1 MSRDTNYV
9 ESDSDRRKRRATMQE
24 ASSQKY
30 ALGTTDRSDYEQRL
44 EWNVEPTF
52 RNANMAAGTKVP
64 ALTNICE
71 QISGARNVLGC
82 LTNDLTVHAD
92 NVHGVKPKN
101 ENDCIADIEQV
112 EPEGALAKVY
122 AALADLNQQVELIA
136 RAVHRNIDLA

>member
-9 ESDSDRRKRRATMQE
+9 ESDSDRRKRRAT
-24 ASSQKY
+24 
-30 ALGTTDRSDYEQRL
+30 DRSDYEQRL
-44 EWNVEPTF
+44 EWNVEPAF

-92 NVHGVKPKN
+92 NVHGVKLNN
-101 ENDCIADIEQV
+101 ENDCIREGVEQV